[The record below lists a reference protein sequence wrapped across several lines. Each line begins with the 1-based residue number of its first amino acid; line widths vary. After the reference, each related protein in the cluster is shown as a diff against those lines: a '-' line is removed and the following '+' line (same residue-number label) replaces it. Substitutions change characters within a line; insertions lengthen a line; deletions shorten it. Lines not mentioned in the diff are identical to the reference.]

1 MLRNTFTRWLMAAA
15 GAAVLC
21 GTAAAQ
27 IKVAVVDMQQAVLS
41 TTQVKKALADLEA
54 KFKPRQAQLEQLRSE
69 IDGIGQRLQGG
80 RLPQQTADDLQVQVQ
95 RKQRD
100 YQRLAQ
106 DAQEELEAERN
117 DMFTRNG
124 QRMREVVRK
133 LAEERGFDLVVE
145 AGGTLFA
152 KPALDITKDAIA
164 AFDQAHPL
172 PK

>member
-1 MLRNTFTRWLMAAA
+1 MLRNTLTRWLVAVA

-27 IKVAVVDMQQAVLS
+27 IKVAVVDMQQAVLGAA
-41 TTQVKKALADLEA
+41 QVRKALADMEA
-54 KFKPRQAQLEQLRSE
+54 QFKPRQAQLEQLRSE

-80 RLPQQTADDLQVQVQ
+80 RLPQQTANDLRVQAQ

-100 YQRLAQ
+100 YERLAQ

-117 DMFTRNG
+117 DLFTRNG
-124 QRMREVVRK
+124 QQMREVVRK
-133 LAEERGFDLVVE
+133 LADERGFDLVVE
-145 AGGTLFA
+145 AGSTLFA
-152 KPALDITKDAIA
+152 KPALDITRDAIT
-164 AFDQAHPL
+164 AFDVAHPL

>member
-1 MLRNTFTRWLMAAA
+1 MAAT
-15 GAAVLC
+15 GTAVLC

-27 IKVAVVDMQQAVLS
+27 IKVAVVDMQQAVLG
-41 TTQVKKALADLEA
+41 TATVKKAMADMEA

-80 RLPQQTADDLQVQVQ
+80 RLPQPTADDLRAQAQ

-100 YQRLAQ
+100 YERLAQ
-106 DAQEELEAERN
+106 DAQEELEADRS
-117 DMFTRNG
+117 DLFGRNG
-124 QRMREVVRK
+124 RQMREVVRK
-133 LAEERGFDLVVE
+133 LADERGLDLVVE
-145 AGGTLFA
+145 ASSTLFA
-152 KPALDITKDAIA
+152 KPVLDITKDAIT